1 MKWFFV
7 QFWQFVTTSN
17 VLGVIFGIAIG
28 TWWKRIGK
36 VEIQHVSDSE
46 LFSKD
51 ELLRL
56 KKKDENSILINIFN
70 QKSVD
75 VFILCFELERDGKR
89 YKARRRKK
97 LGQSDIDAL
106 KVAADSVRTITLL
119 CETIPQKGDI
129 VRATMHKRRKPIMFK
144 IK

>member
-1 MKWFFV
+1 MKWFLV

-36 VEIQHVSDSE
+36 VEIEHVSDSE
-46 LFSKD
+46 LLSEN

-56 KKKDENSILINIFN
+56 KKKDEKLIIINIFN

-75 VFILCFELERDGKR
+75 IFILCFELEHDGKH
-89 YKARRRKK
+89 YKARQRKR
-97 LGQSDIDAL
+97 LGKSNINALKIDAN
-106 KVAADSVRTITLL
+106 SVKTIKLL

>member
-1 MKWFFV
+1 MKWFLV

-75 VFILCFELERDGKR
+75 VFILCFELERDGKH
-89 YKARRRKK
+89 YKARRRKR

-129 VRATMHKRRKPIMFK
+129 VRATMHKRRKPIIFK

>member
-70 QKSVD
+70 QNS
-75 VFILCFELERDGKR
+75 
-89 YKARRRKK
+89 
-97 LGQSDIDAL
+97 
-106 KVAADSVRTITLL
+106 
-119 CETIPQKGDI
+119 
-129 VRATMHKRRKPIMFK
+129 
-144 IK
+144 